1 MPVIS
6 NLPAAT
12 AVLATDLLPIEQPSG
27 TNAVSV
33 AGLTVGL
40 QPAILAPTGSL
51 LGRISLG
58 PGGPEAI
65 SLGAGLA
72 LTAGTISVSGTV
84 GQGLA
89 APVAGNTVST
99 IAGTDLVAAYSSGGD
114 VWLTLADLLN
124 GVTLDQLQPAAPAA
138 DTDTLAVG
146 QGGAALVQQ
155 SFSALWT
162 YLAAKLPIAT
172 KRVVELTSDTV
183 LDATSHNDAILV
195 CSQPLTLTAN
205 YANMG
210 PGFVCDVINL
220 STGSVAMGSGIITG
234 TGTPALGSQAA
245 ARLLGIT
252 YSGGSFAFWSG
263 TTPSSGSSSSGTSG
277 TSGTITIAAPA
288 TGTTGTALA
297 LSGTV
302 SPAGDS
308 VTVALGPSA
317 TVAPTTGATAATVT
331 SGTWS
336 ASLTPAA
343 AGTYFAWA
351 TDTTLGTTA
360 VSTAITVAA
369 PASSTTLTW
378 GLEPAGSYSVGQTG
392 IGANA
397 VMAPGT
403 AAPGVQFGW
412 STTTTV
418 APTAWTAGA
427 LVNTQGNGD
436 TLWGAYVTAPA
447 TAGTWYCW
455 AETTD
460 SAASTVS
467 AAITVA

>member
-1 MPVIS
+1 MPMIS
-6 NLPAAT
+6 NLPSAT

-27 TNAVSV
+27 THAVTV
-33 AGLTVGL
+33 AGLTAGL
-40 QPAILAPTGSL
+40 QPTILAPTGSL

-65 SLGAGLA
+65 TLGAGLT
-72 LTAGTISVSGTV
+72 LTAGTISVSGAI
-84 GQGLA
+84 GQGLP
-89 APVAGNTVST
+89 APGAGNTVST
-99 IAGTDLVAAYSSGGD
+99 IAATDLVAAYSSGGD

-124 GVTLDQLQPAAPAA
+124 GETLDQLQPAAPAA

-146 QGGAALVQQ
+146 QGGASLVQQ

-162 YLAAKLPIAT
+162 YLATKLPIAK
-172 KRVVELTSDTV
+172 KRIVELTTSTV

-220 STGSVAMGSGIITG
+220 STGSVTMGSGIITG
-234 TGTPALGSQAA
+234 TGTPALASQGA
-245 ARLLGIT
+245 ARLLGIS
-252 YSGGSFAFWSG
+252 YSGGSFAFWPGAAMSG
-263 TTPSSGSSSSGTSG
+263 GSSSGSTSS
-277 TSGTITIAAPA
+277 TITVAAPA
-288 TGTTGTALA
+288 TGTTGTALG

-302 SPAGDS
+302 SPGGDS
-308 VTVALGPSA
+308 VTVVLGISA
-317 TVAPTTGATAATVT
+317 TSAPTTGAVSATVT
-331 SGTWS
+331 TGAWT
-336 ASLTPAA
+336 ASLTPTA

-369 PASSTTLTW
+369 AASATTVTW
-378 GLEPAGSYSVGQTG
+378 GLEPAGSYSLGETG

-403 AAPGVQFGW
+403 AAPGLQFGW

-436 TLWGAYVTAPA
+436 TLWGAYLTAPA
-447 TAGTWYCW
+447 AAGTWYCW

-460 SAASTVS
+460 AGASTVS